1 MTGPDPTI
9 ANWLLAAAPVVVL
22 MVAIFALNW
31 NAPRAGAAAWV
42 LALAL
47 ALIVFGAAR
56 DHVAIASAK
65 GLSLALFVLTIV
77 WTSVYMFNLVDRLRG
92 IDAIGRGMARLA
104 DDRLAQAL
112 LIGWGFSSFI
122 QGVTG
127 FGVPIA
133 VAAPL
138 LIMLGFSPARA
149 ASMALV
155 GHGWAVTFG
164 SMGSSYLHTRSSWSR
179 ASRATSSRRTGF
191 GVPIAVAAP
200 LLIMLGFSP
209 ARAASMALVGHGW
222 AVTFGSMGSSYYTIQ
237 LVTGIEGNIIA
248 PHMALLFA
256 PVIVVSGALV
266 AHIHGG
272 FAAVR
277 RSLLLV
283 LITGSVMAAGMYVL
297 AAAGAPQIAASV
309 PAVLGMIVIAVLART
324 PLMRTEPAPAAPLP
338 PSIAGDARPMP
349 FRLAFMPYILLI
361 TLSVIAQIGPIK
373 EAVTGLR
380 FALDYPG
387 FATGDGFVVLPA
399 EAYAPI
405 RLLNHPAPLIAFS
418 LLVSVGVYALTGR
431 WRRGVAWEALR
442 LTYSQCLATSLGVA
456 MMAMMAV
463 IMADTGM
470 TVLLARGIAD
480 ASGPVFPLVSP
491 FIGLL
496 GAFMSGSNTNSNVMF
511 GLLQL
516 ETARALDIAPVTISS
531 IQSIGASVGSAMAPA
546 KVLVGAAIVGLAGR
560 EREIFRTVTPY
571 IGLLVL
577 LAGVEAF
584 IVIELLTGL
593 SR

>member
-9 ANWLLAAAPVVVL
+9 ANWLLAGTPVVVL

-31 NAPRAGAAAWV
+31 SAPRAGAAAWV

-164 SMGSSYLHTRSSWSR
+164 SMGSSY
-179 ASRATSSRRTGF
+179 
-191 GVPIAVAAP
+191 
-200 LLIMLGFSP
+200 
-209 ARAASMALVGHGW
+209 
-222 AVTFGSMGSSYYTIQ
+222 YTIQ

-272 FAAVR
+272 LAAVR

-309 PAVLGMIVIAVLART
+309 PAVLGMIVIAVVART

-338 PSIAGDARPMP
+338 PAIAGDARPMP

-470 TVLLARGIAD
+470 TVLLARGVAD